1 MQLPH
6 FAAAAHVVHQ
16 VKGIPFSAN
25 ESHTTHP
32 ATCNLS
38 VVYCTSTT
46 AFNVCFIP
54 SGQFASEALTRPPT
68 SLFPSPLFM
77 FSRRG
82 IRFCTRRYANAF
94 RFLHHFSCC
103 VSFVFRIGAFL
114 RFSPTLS

>member
-54 SGQFASEALTRPPT
+54 SGQFASKALTRPPT
-68 SLFPSPLFM
+68 SLFPAPLFM
-77 FSRRG
+77 FPVEE
-82 IRFCTRRYANAF
+82 FDFALEDTRTYSAF
-94 RFLHHFSCC
+94 FITFLAAFHSFS
-103 VSFVFRIGAFL
+103 VSEL
-114 RFSPTLS
+114 SQFSPTLS